1 MFDLTSTV
9 VIDRPRSVVY
19 EVLTDFESYLARW
32 AAGPVAAQ
40 KITSGAVGVGT
51 KFTVTAQV
59 GPIRVRSPY
68 EVLIWEPQTRF
79 GGRGVAGPVRFME
92 EYRLDDDSG
101 ATRLQQSIRVWP
113 RGPFRIAEAMCRR
126 QLQRLIPADL
136 DRLKALVEAEG
147 EPAHLVTP

>member
-40 KITSGAVGVGT
+40 KITSGAVVVGT

-68 EVLIWEPQTRF
+68 EVLIWEPPARF

-101 ATRLQQSIRVWP
+101 TTRLQQSIRVWP
-113 RGPFRIAEAMCRR
+113 RGVLRIAEAMCRR